1 MKPSEEQTIRR
12 AIALLS
18 SMIDMPQEFLPV
30 PWYSPVRQF
39 VEKYLCPDPQADLAS
54 EEAWTFFQEIVQAGE
69 LTPVSRAVFLR
80 QVPTIIEAAHGLR
93 KSHHVERSGRRVRG
107 FKGITSRGG
116 E

>member
-18 SMIDMPQEFLPV
+18 SMIDTPQECLPA
-30 PWYSPVRQF
+30 PWHSPVRQF
-39 VEKYLCPDPQADLAS
+39 VEKYLCPDPQAELAS

-69 LTPVSRAVFLR
+69 LAAIRRAVFLR
-80 QVPTIIEAAHGLR
+80 QLPTIVEAVYGLR

-107 FKGITSRGG
+107 FKGIAIRGG